1 MVHISIQVQV
11 RVIINS
17 ERGISTADGISFV
30 SAHNYI
36 HTTLRRL
43 FVHTNR
49 RYFISVRKRISTTK
63 VFTLNFAFRT
73 KLICEYQ
80 LTLYIAPVQCDRLVC
95 TNINLKYNSCNIFH
109 DSEFMTFLSCHRVHE
124 AEFMKS
130 GS

>member
-49 RYFISVRKRISTTK
+49 RYFISVRKRISTAK